1 MNILI
6 SKKVNMNKREKE
18 FYKEELLTA
27 GMFIL
32 LMVFIVVVG
41 LIIL

>member
-18 FYKEELLTA
+18 FYKEEILTA
-27 GMFIL
+27 LMFI
-32 LMVFIVVVG
+32 G
-41 LIIL
+41 LIAVIIIIGSIL